1 MVRFPRITLRGQDLR
16 NLVSDKS
23 WCCSMP
29 NRIPPVS
36 LLDPVHR
43 PCEKNKLDK
52 SFSHSQTIWWH
63 NGGMRIIIVTNTF
76 TVQQSLS
83 NDRIMKAIE
92 ERESW
97 GPITNGLVVVVI
109 GLKSNFMLGR
119 PIQNIFFFPFLSL
132 CLICCDFYGRN
143 PSNSIW
149 QPPYINK
156 LSNSLVW

>member
-1 MVRFPRITLRGQDLR
+1 MLLDAK
-16 NLVSDKS
+16 SDS
-23 WCCSMP
+23 
-29 NRIPPVS
+29 PVS

-63 NGGMRIIIVTNTF
+63 NGGMRIITVTNTF
-76 TVQQSLS
+76 TVQKSLS

-92 ERESW
+92 ERQSW

-119 PIQNIFFFPFLSL
+119 PFQNISLFPSL
-132 CLICCDFYGRN
+132 APSGALIAIPTYYWSTTTHPTFSDHIGPQQWTFTFWATTA
-143 PSNSIW
+143 I
-149 QPPYINK
+149 
-156 LSNSLVW
+156 